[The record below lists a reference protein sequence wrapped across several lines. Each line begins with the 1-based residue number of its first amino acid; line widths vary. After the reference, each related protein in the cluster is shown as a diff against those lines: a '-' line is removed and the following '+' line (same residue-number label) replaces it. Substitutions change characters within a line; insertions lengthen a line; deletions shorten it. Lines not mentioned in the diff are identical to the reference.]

1 MHKNLL
7 SYLKMG
13 KEILTFG
20 NIEIKKNKF
29 YHNKSIFFK
38 DEDIEKILVSNKI
51 SFGEKNYTYFIGYLC
66 NDDKVKPLNIMLP
79 KASTYVKRY
88 DRQTKWM
95 HFLIKDG
102 DLLEKYNTNWDKV
115 SADIKKEFDNEL
127 VYNKTFLKT
136 KTTSHSD

>member
-51 SFGEKNYTYFIGYLC
+51 SFGEKTIRTLLVTC
-66 NDDKVKPLNIMLP
+66 VMMTKLN
-79 KASTYVKRY
+79 
-88 DRQTKWM
+88 
-95 HFLIKDG
+95 H
-102 DLLEKYNTNWDKV
+102 
-115 SADIKKEFDNEL
+115 
-127 VYNKTFLKT
+127 
-136 KTTSHSD
+136 